1 MKRILL
7 RLVVLVVAAVILLV
21 PLLMATAPDTTA
33 SGPDP
38 VRISDYQAD
47 YLLTADGTLVAKET
61 LTAEFPVGR
70 HGIFRFWD
78 LADPTDDHVR
88 LEPRQIDVRLD
99 GRSVPVELMWQ
110 KGSRLRVAKIGNA
123 DATVSP
129 GTHTYVITYRIE
141 GALSPTSV
149 GNGSA
154 ASSSW
159 ADDRPSE
166 SVFYWNIVA
175 QGWQMDIDRSTIRMT
190 LPAASEQVLCTTG
203 LDGEGGGPCTIDGAG
218 TDTLTIT
225 TGPLPART
233 PVTVR
238 IGLPVPTPDRVTAPW
253 GVEADGSF
261 GQSHNALAVVL
272 LVTLALMGL
281 AYALDRRAR
290 EGEPGLPVTYEP
302 PPGLGPV
309 QTAYLTTEEV
319 PDRAL
324 AATLLYQA
332 ERGLTA
338 LSHDD
343 DGAWTVTGV
352 GDAEAWAGTDDVTRF
367 VGESLGV
374 TQTGERFR
382 AGKETVKAGAELQKT
397 RDALPAAVDRWAEG
411 IGAQQTVASENAARV
426 AVVMSFVALVVV
438 GIVSLASSLPG
449 IYALPFAGFAF
460 GGAGLLTAG
469 VGKRRTALGRDLWS
483 RSGGFERMLSTSS
496 AKDRFDFSG
505 RQDLYTAFIP
515 YAVAFD
521 CADRWARKYETSTG
535 SPAPSPMWLAGGAGS
550 GSTGSG
556 FTGGGD
562 FSGFERSLAGAI
574 SAYSATQ
581 SSSSSGSSGGGGF
594 SGGGG
599 GGGGGGGSW

>member
-7 RLVVLVVAAVILLV
+7 RLVVLVVAAVILVV
-21 PLLMATAPDTTA
+21 PLVMATAPDTTA

-47 YLLTADGTLVAKET
+47 YLVTADGSLAAKET
-61 LTAEFPVGR
+61 LTTEFPVGR

-78 LADPTDDHVR
+78 LADPADEHVR
-88 LEPRQIDVRLD
+88 LEPRQIKVQLD
-99 GRSVPVELMWQ
+99 GRSVPVELSWQ
-110 KGSRLRVAKIGNA
+110 KGTRLRVAKIGDP

-129 GTHTYVITYRIE
+129 GTHTYTITYRID
-141 GALSPTSV
+141 GVLSPTTV
-149 GNGSA
+149 GNDSA
-154 ASSSW
+154 SSSSW

-166 SVFYWNIVA
+166 SVFYWNVVA
-175 QGWQMDIDRSTIRMT
+175 QGWQMNIDRATIRMT
-190 LPAASEQVLCTTG
+190 LPAASGQVQCTTG
-203 LDGEGGGPCTIDGAG
+203 FGNAGLDPCTIGGAG
-218 TDTLTIT
+218 TDTVTVT
-225 TGPLPART
+225 TGALPART

-238 IGLPVPTPDRVTAPW
+238 IGVPVPTPDRVTAPW
-253 GVEADGSF
+253 GIEADGSL
-261 GQSHNALAVVL
+261 GRSRTALAIVL
-272 LVTLALMGL
+272 LVTLALTGL
-281 AYALDRRAR
+281 GYALDRRSR
-290 EGEPGLPVTYEP
+290 EKEPGLPVTYEP

-319 PDRAL
+319 PASAL
-324 AATLLYQA
+324 VATLLYQA
-332 ERGLTA
+332 ERALTT

-343 DGAWTVTGV
+343 DGTWTITGV
-352 GDAEAWAGTDDVTRF
+352 GDAAAWAATDDVTRF
-367 VGESLGV
+367 VGESLDV
-374 TQTGERFR
+374 TTPGERFT
-382 AGKETVKAGAELQKT
+382 AGKKTVKAGAKLQKT
-397 RDALPAAVDRWAEG
+397 RDALPAVVDRWAEG
-411 IGAQQTVASENAARV
+411 IGAQRSVASETVARV
-426 AVVMSFVALVVV
+426 AVVISFIALVVV
-438 GIVSLASSLPG
+438 GFVAIVSPLPAV
-449 IYALPFAGFAF
+449 YALPFAGFAL

-469 VGKRRTALGRDLWS
+469 VGKRRTPLGRDLWS

-505 RQDLYTAFIP
+505 RKELYTAFIP

-521 CADRWARKYETSTG
+521 CADRWARKYETTTG
-535 SPAPSPMWLAGGAGS
+535 SPAPSPVWLAGG
-550 GSTGSG
+550 TGSSG
-556 FTGGGD
+556 AGGGFAGGND